1 MTDAE
6 TKAFAMIGHSLS
18 YGILARLMNKGLL
31 TSSEVQSILD
41 GVLTTF
47 EEGPDDEAHRVARV
61 MLDGMAEIASRH
73 TGPIGE

>member
-6 TKAFAMIGHSLS
+6 TKAFAMIGHALS
-18 YGILARLMNKGLL
+18 YGLLARLTNKGLL
-31 TSSEVQSILD
+31 TGGEVQDILD

-61 MLDGMAEIASRH
+61 MLDGMAQIASLH
-73 TGPIGE
+73 SGSKGE